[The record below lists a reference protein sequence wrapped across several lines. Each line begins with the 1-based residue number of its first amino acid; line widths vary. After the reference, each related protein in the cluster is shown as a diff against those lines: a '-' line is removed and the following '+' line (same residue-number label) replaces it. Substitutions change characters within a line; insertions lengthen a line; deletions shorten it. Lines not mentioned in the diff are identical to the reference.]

1 MDVKTLCLAVLF
13 QGEATGYEIKKAF
26 EEGPFAHFQRASFGS
41 IYPALSRLLAEG
53 LAEARAQE
61 QDGRPDKKVYRLTEA
76 GRAAFHAA
84 IGQEPEPD
92 QFRSDMLF
100 LLYFARQMPRRRV
113 SALLDRYVDSYRAQ
127 AARIEA
133 CRAQRAASGQEID
146 PGRWLVSGFGV
157 AIYRAAAD
165 YLVQNRDALLA
176 GLEPRRDAEAAE

>member
-41 IYPALSRLLAEG
+41 IYPSLSRLLAEG
-53 LAEARAQE
+53 LAEAEAHE
-61 QDGRPDKKVYRLTEA
+61 QDGRPDKKVYRLTAA
-76 GRAAFHAA
+76 GREAFRRS
-84 IGQEPEPD
+84 IGQDPEPD

-100 LLYFARQMPRRRV
+100 LLYFARELPRARV
-113 SALLDRYVDSYRAQ
+113 ADLIDRYIDDYRSQ
-127 AARIEA
+127 AEHIAG
-133 CRAQRAASGQEID
+133 CRAERLASGDEID

-165 YLVQNRDALLA
+165 YLIANRERLLS
-176 GLEPRRDAEAAE
+176 GTGQLPEAAE

>member
-13 QGEATGYEIKKAF
+13 KGEATGYEIKKAF

-53 LAEARAQE
+53 LAEAQAHE
-61 QDGRPDKKVYRLTEA
+61 QDGRPDKKVYRLTAA
-76 GRAAFHAA
+76 GRAAFHRA

-100 LLYFARQMPRRRV
+100 LLYFAREMPRDRV
-113 SALLDRYVDSYRAQ
+113 AALIDGYIASYGVQ
-127 AARIEA
+127 ADRIEA
-133 CRAQRAASGQEID
+133 CRAERAASGAEID

-157 AIYRAAAD
+157 AIYRAAAE
-165 YLVQNRDALLA
+165 YLAGNREALLSGLPRA
-176 GLEPRRDAEAAE
+176 GEAEAAE